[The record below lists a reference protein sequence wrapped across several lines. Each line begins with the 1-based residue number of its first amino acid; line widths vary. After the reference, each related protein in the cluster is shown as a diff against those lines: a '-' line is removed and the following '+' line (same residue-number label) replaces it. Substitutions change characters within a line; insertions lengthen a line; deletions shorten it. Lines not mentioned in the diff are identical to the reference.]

1 MPLISDSIQWKRLEE
16 HVDLIKTTHLKQL
29 MQDTDRVFS
38 LICESNDIVLD
49 YSRQNMLPETMDML
63 LDLANAAGLEEKRNS
78 MCTGVHIN
86 ETEDRA
92 VMHVALRA
100 PKDKQLQFI
109 VDGEDVVPAVHEVLD
124 KVQKFTEKVR

>member
-1 MPLISDSIQWKRLEE
+1 M
-16 HVDLIKTTHLKQL
+16 DLIKTTHLKQL

-63 LDLANAAGLEEKRNS
+63 LDLANAAALEEKRNS

-100 PKDKQLQFI
+100 PKDKLQFI
-109 VDGEDVVPAVHEVLD
+109 VDGEDVVPAVHEVLE
-124 KVQKFTEKVR
+124 KVQKFTDKVR